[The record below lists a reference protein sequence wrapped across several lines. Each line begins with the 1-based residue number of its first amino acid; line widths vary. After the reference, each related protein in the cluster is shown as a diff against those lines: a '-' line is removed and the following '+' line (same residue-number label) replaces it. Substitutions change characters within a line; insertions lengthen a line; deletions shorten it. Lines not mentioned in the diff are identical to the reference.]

1 MTTLKSTLIDA
12 VKHSRKVRFWGAI
25 LLALL
30 VCYAFGTKGIGS
42 FIIVLGT
49 AAIANWRA

>member
-1 MTTLKSTLIDA
+1 MSALKTTIVDA
-12 VKHSRKVRFWGAI
+12 IKHSRRVRFWGAI

-30 VCYAFGTKGIGS
+30 VCYAFGIKGIGS

-49 AAIANWRA
+49 AAVANWRA